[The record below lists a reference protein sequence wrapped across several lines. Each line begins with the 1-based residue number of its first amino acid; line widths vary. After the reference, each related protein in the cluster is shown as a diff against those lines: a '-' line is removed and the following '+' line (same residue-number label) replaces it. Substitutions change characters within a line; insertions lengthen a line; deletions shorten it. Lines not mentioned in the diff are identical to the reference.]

1 MGTHSLDGEQ
11 LVKEWRFVRPA
22 LLRKAARLTTVVTAK
37 VFVSFFA
44 DVLSD
49 LMGSYP
55 VACSLIMIMLVL
67 PAHTAEVE
75 RGFSIQNLIKFRA
88 AMHVNTLDT
97 LMRIKLL
104 GPARVAD
111 GDVSG
116 TAIDLNAVVLEW
128 QGKKKRLSQRSN
140 AGVARK
146 TAAKVGV
153 AAGAPAA
160 PAGATEAAA
169 GTTEAAAGAVDAPA
183 GTVEVPAGAAEHS
196 FDDSFTFEDAVTL

>member
-1 MGTHSLDGEQ
+1 M
-11 LVKEWRFVRPA
+11 
-22 LLRKAARLTTVVTAK
+22 LT
-37 VFVSFFA
+37 
-44 DVLSD
+44 L
-49 LMGSYP
+49 
-55 VACSLIMIMLVL
+55 
-67 PAHTAEVE
+67 TAEVE
-75 RGFSIQNLIKFRA
+75 RGFSIQNLIKSKFRA

-104 GPARVAD
+104 GPASVAD

-128 QGKKKRLSQRSN
+128 QGKKKRLPQRSMSN

-146 TAAKVGV
+146 TAAKAGV
-153 AAGAPAA
+153 AAGAAAA

-169 GTTEAAAGAVDAPA
+169 GTTEAAAGAADAPA
-183 GTVEVPAGAAEHS
+183 GTVEVPAGTAEHS